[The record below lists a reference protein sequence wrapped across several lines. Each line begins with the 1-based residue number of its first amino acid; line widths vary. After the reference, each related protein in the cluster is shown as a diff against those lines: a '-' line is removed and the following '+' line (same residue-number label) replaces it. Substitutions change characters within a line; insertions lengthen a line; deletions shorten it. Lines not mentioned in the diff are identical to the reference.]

1 MANQCPLPPF
11 VSTNDSGLQVGAWV
25 GVGGLEN
32 GGKKWGLILIH
43 ITEGRHPG
51 WTKWCSSSYIVVVV
65 GGECEGND
73 RSTNSFG
80 SLMES
85 EEVLKYANVITKS
98 RSQLASWFWIF
109 LCLTYIKSNVM

>member
-1 MANQCPLPPF
+1 M
-11 VSTNDSGLQVGAWV
+11 GG
-25 GVGGLEN
+25 GGLEN